1 MSPPPLSLQLLPP
14 FHHLHPISDEDI
26 TTPYRDRILFSDEDF
41 TTPYRS
47 NSKNF
52 GFDRRTLEWVNRMLV
67 NEKANSITRHYK
79 KQDYKLN
86 IDLLAFTIHSHMEE
100 FLN

>member
-26 TTPYRDRILFSDEDF
+26 TTPYR
-41 TTPYRS
+41 S

-52 GFDRRTLEWVNRMLV
+52 GFDRRTLEWVNRRLV

-86 IDLLAFTIHSHMEE
+86 IDLLDFTGHSHMEE